1 MDDGPRKDRLNRL
14 GYGIGGGLAVGS
26 AVWVLSGTW
35 WWLPVFLA
43 VGLALGLFLRATTPG
58 A

>member
-1 MDDGPRKDRLNRL
+1 MNRL

-35 WWLPVFLA
+35 WWLLVFLA
-43 VGLALGLFLRATTPG
+43 VGLALGLFLRSTTPG